1 MNDYYTLRQRYGMF
15 LDNIMISAQL
25 AAAFEVSGWPKPGNV
40 HRTSDF
46 GSTLFEHFI
55 TGSIALGPSCREAAF
70 GGLKGHLGIIKLN
83 KIGIGN
89 CINSAV
95 TSINSW
101 HCGGNTHLW
110 TILLFMPICAGAG
123 YLGSV
128 ELIEPSSLRSAT
140 KLVMENTSTED
151 AVNTYRAILNSQ
163 VNGLG
168 KLKESENPDL
178 TGRDAINDLVSN
190 KFTLYDVMIASASRD
205 TISKEWLSG
214 MEITFQ
220 VGYTTF
226 KSTYKEF
233 QNVNLSTVHTFL
245 TILSKFPDTFIARRV
260 GLKKTKFVEDAVKI
274 GMSVAQEI
282 SNRAAQVLKLGGL
295 STIEGKKALIQFDDD
310 LKQAGTDMNPGTTA
324 DLTASTLLTAILCGF
339 RP

>member
-1 MNDYYTLRQRYGMF
+1 MNDHYILRHRYGIF

-46 GSTLFEHFI
+46 GFTIFEHFI
-55 TGSIALGPSCREAAF
+55 AGSIALGPSCREAAF
-70 GGLKGHLGIIKLN
+70 GGLKGNLGIIKLN

-89 CINSAV
+89 WINSAV
-95 TSINSW
+95 TSNNSW
-101 HCGGNTHLW
+101 HSGGNTHLG

-123 YLGSV
+123 YLKSV
-128 ELIEPSSLRSAT
+128 EFIEPSSLRSAT

-151 AVNTYRAILNSQ
+151 AVNTYHAILNSQ

-168 KLKESENPDL
+168 KLKDLKHPDL
-178 TGRDAINDLVSN
+178 TSRDATNDLLSN
-190 KFTLYDVMIASASRD
+190 KFTLYDVMMASASRD
-205 TISKEWLSG
+205 TISREWISG

-220 VGYTTF
+220 IGYTTF
-226 KSTYKEF
+226 KSTYDEF

-260 GLKKTKFVEDAVKI
+260 GLKKTKYVEDAVKI
-274 GMSVAQEI
+274 GMNTAQEI
-282 SNRAAQVLKLGGL
+282 SDRATQILKLGGL
-295 STIEGKKALIQFDDD
+295 STIEGKKALIQFDAD

-324 DLTASTLLTAILCGF
+324 DLTASSLLTAILCGF

>member
-1 MNDYYTLRQRYGMF
+1 MNDYHELRQRHSMF
-15 LDNIMISAQL
+15 LDNIMISTQL
-25 AAAFEVSGWPKPGNV
+25 AAALEVSGWPKPGNV

-46 GSTLFEHFI
+46 GVTLFEHFI
-55 TGSIALGPSCREAAF
+55 AGSIALGPSGREAAF
-70 GGLKGHLGIIKLN
+70 GGLKVNRGMIGLN

-101 HCGGNTHLW
+101 HHGGNTHLG

-123 YLGSV
+123 YLGAI
-128 ELIEPSSLRSAT
+128 ELIDHTSLRSAT
-140 KLVMENTSTED
+140 ELVMENTGTED
-151 AVNTYRAILNSQ
+151 AVNMYHAIINSQ

-168 KLKESENPDL
+168 ILKESKFPDL
-178 TGRDAINDLVSN
+178 TSRDATDALVSDRL
-190 KFTLYDVMIASASRD
+190 TLYDVMMASANRDSISR
-205 TISKEWLSG
+205 EWITG
-214 MEITFQ
+214 MEITFRT
-220 VGYTTF
+220 GYATF
-226 KSTYKEF
+226 KSTYEEF
-233 QNVNLSTVHTFL
+233 KNVNLSTVHTFL

-274 GMSVAQEI
+274 GINTAREI
-282 SNRAAQVLKLGGL
+282 SERATQVLKLGGL
-295 STIEGKKALIQFDDD
+295 STTEGKNAAIKFDEE

-324 DLTASTLLTAILCGF
+324 DLTASSLLTVLLCGL